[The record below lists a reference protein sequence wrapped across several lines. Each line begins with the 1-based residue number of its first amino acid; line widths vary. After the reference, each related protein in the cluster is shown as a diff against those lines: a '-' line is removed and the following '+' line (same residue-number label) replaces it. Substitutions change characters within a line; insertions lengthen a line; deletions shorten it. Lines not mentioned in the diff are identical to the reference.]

1 MSTPIL
7 PFAMWESGTNQNS
20 VPAND
25 NSLRNQIL
33 NGLVISDSTTAQP
46 ALTSPADDGAI
57 YIIPAAATGTQWA
70 TFDEFDLAIFMDG
83 TWYAFAPVEGVVV
96 NLAGAIVSWDGAAYT
111 AVGGGGGGSVAGAD
125 KQVQY
130 NNAGAFGAEAGFE
143 YDAATNTLTVSN
155 ITTAGLALTA
165 ASATGG
171 AGFRL
176 PHGAA
181 PTAPVDGD
189 VWTTSAGGMYVQ
201 INGVT
206 VGPLAAG
213 GGGLTNWTD
222 AVNTSAPNGTT
233 PVVSLTATNAAT
245 NVDAV
250 ISPKGGGGFALQV
263 ADNTTT
269 GGNKRGNKAVDLQM
283 ERAAATQVANGAY
296 AFAAGRNCTAS
307 ASGSIAVGQTC
318 AATGTNAI
326 SMGVSNT
333 AAGAADVVLGTG
345 SSAGSG
351 GGSIAIGASH
361 TVNNGGTAIGSTN
374 TCSSAYAVALGRQTQ
389 ADAQFSMASGG
400 SSHTRGVVGQRVHGS
415 GVFTTFGD
423 AQIAQLVL
431 RAATTNNTQTT
442 LTSNAGAAAATNQLV
457 LPNNSAYIVKGYV
470 IAREAATGDTI
481 SWEFVCHI
489 KRGANAAAT
498 AVVAAATVTV
508 VANDA
513 GAAAWALAVDADT
526 TNGALRIRG
535 TGETSKTLKWVAGV
549 TNCVQVVG

>member
-7 PFAMWESGTNQNS
+7 PFAVWESGTNQNS

-33 NGLVISDSTTAQP
+33 NGLIISDSTDAQP
-46 ALTSPADDGAI
+46 GSPAEGDI
-57 YIIPAAATGTQWA
+57 YIITGAATGAQWA
-70 TFDEFDLAIFMDG
+70 TFDEFDLTIFDSG

-96 NLAGAIVSWDGAAYT
+96 NLAGALVAWDGAAYT

-189 VWTTSAGGMYVQ
+189 VWTTSAGGMYAR

-206 VGPLAAG
+206 VGPLGAG

-222 AVNTSAPNGTT
+222 AVNTSAPNATI
-233 PVVSLTATNAAT
+233 PAVSMTVTNAAT

-250 ISPKGGGGFALQV
+250 IASKGTGAFLLQV
-263 ADNTTT
+263 PDNTAT
-269 GGNKRGNKAVDLQM
+269 GGNKRGSNAIDLQM
-283 ERAAATQVANGAY
+283 TRSANTAVANGQE
-296 AFAAGRNCTAS
+296 AFAAGSNNTAS
-307 ASGSIAVGQTC
+307 AARTVAIGQ
-318 AATGTNAI
+318 
-326 SMGVSNT
+326 SNT
-333 AAGAADVVLGTG
+333 ASGANSFSIGQSNTNSATNGIALGN
-345 SSAGSG
+345 SNNVSAGTTG
-351 GGSIAIGASH
+351 IAIGRNH
-361 TVNNGGTAIGSTN
+361 TVTVSGIALGQQSTV
-374 TCSSAYAVALGRQTQ
+374 SAANAFAVGYLHQTDAQYAVSTGGQTRI
-389 ADAQFSMASGG
+389 
-400 SSHTRGVVGQRVHGS
+400 RGVYGMRAHAS
-415 GVFTTFGD
+415 AVFATQGD
-423 AQIAQLVL
+423 AQHADLVQ
-431 RAATTNNTQTT
+431 RIETTNATITT
-442 LTSNAGAAAATNQLV
+442 LTSDQGAAAATNQMV
-457 LPNNSAYIVKGYV
+457 LPNNSAYIAKGIV
-470 IAREAATGDTI
+470 VAREAATGDTK
-481 SWEFVCHI
+481 SWEFTCHI

-508 VANDA
+508 IANDA
-513 GAAAWALAVDADT
+513 GAAAWALTVDADT
-526 TNGALRIRG
+526 TNGALRVRG
-535 TGETSKTLKWVAGV
+535 TGEAAKTIKWVSDMYAV
-549 TNCVQVVG
+549 SQVVG